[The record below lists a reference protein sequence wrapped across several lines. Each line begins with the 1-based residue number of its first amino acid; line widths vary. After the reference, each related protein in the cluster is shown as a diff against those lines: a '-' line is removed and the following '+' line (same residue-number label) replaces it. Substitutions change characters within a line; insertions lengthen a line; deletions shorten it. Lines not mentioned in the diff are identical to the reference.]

1 MRERKP
7 FKLNLDPSAYNPL
20 GFKAYTE
27 DEIRREYARLRRE
40 AEQRL
45 IRLGKSEFRDSAAYR
60 QNAGKFKRL
69 DQIHDRRTL
78 ERLTQEAARFVTARG
93 SSASGQRG
101 IRRDVINTLHASG
114 YKFVNTKNFKK
125 FTEFMDTIKAK
136 GLDKIYYELKDE
148 MGDEFDED
156 EALAPAVIKDL
167 FDDFLENGDID
178 IEKWTDAI
186 WQTYG

>member
-7 FKLNLDPSAYNPL
+7 FKLGLDPSAYNPI
-20 GFKAYTE
+20 GMKAYTE

-45 IRLGKSEFRDSAAYR
+45 TRLGKSEFRDSAAYR
-60 QNAGKFKRL
+60 QNVGKFKRL

-78 ERLTQEAARFVTARG
+78 ERLTQEAAKFVTARG

-101 IRRDVINTLHASG
+101 IRRDIIDTLHSSG

-125 FTEFMDTIKAK
+125 FTEFMDTVKAM
-136 GLDKIYYELKDE
+136 GLDKIFYELKGE
-148 MGDEFDED
+148 SDED
-156 EALAPAVIKDL
+156 LDEEPLNADVVEEL
-167 FDDFLENGDID
+167 FTEYLESGEID
-178 IEKWTDAI
+178 IEKWADALWLTD
-186 WQTYG
+186 G